1 MKRILYTV
9 ASTALFALPVVVL
22 HAQIAESGGG
32 GGEFEILLQ
41 NILRFTNTILIPFII
56 GIGFLVFVWGMF
68 RYFIAGGA
76 DEAKRESGKQL
87 MIYATLG
94 FVLIIIFW
102 GVINFVVS
110 SIGLENENIDPLI
123 PKVKTI

>member
-1 MKRILYTV
+1 
-9 ASTALFALPVVVL
+9 
-22 HAQIAESGGG
+22 
-32 GGEFEILLQ
+32 LQ
-41 NILRFTNTILIPFII
+41 NQAAAAANLKYYFKTFSGSLTPSLFHSSSV
-56 GIGFLVFVWGMF
+56 LVSLSSYGDCS
-68 RYFIAGGA
+68 GGA